1 MTKKLAL
8 LLTVALLATPALADS
23 AKKNNKGSSDQS
35 STVEEVL
42 GDLITDAE
50 RSIIFDYIGLHGAGI
65 FGSPQGLPPG
75 IAKNLARGKPL
86 PPGIAKRYFP
96 NDLLVRLPPREGY
109 EWQVIDNEIVLVA
122 VATAVIVDVLFDVF

>member
-8 LLTVALLATPALADS
+8 LLTVALLASPALADTT
-23 AKKNNKGSSDQS
+23 KKNKNSTNQP
-35 STVEEVL
+35 STVEEVAS
-42 GDLITDAE
+42 DVITEAE
-50 RSIIFDYIGLHGAGI
+50 RAIIFDYIGLHGASV
-65 FGSPQGLPPG
+65 FGPPQGLPPG